1 MNGPMGER
9 IWMSMIS
16 ERLWALRPVDEEAF
30 KTAVREYYAIA
41 HPGFRVIRAAYPHIY
56 IQDERGLY
64 R

>member
-1 MNGPMGER
+1 
-9 IWMSMIS
+9 MSMIS
-16 ERLWALRPVDEEAF
+16 ERLWAMRPVDEEAF

-41 HPGFRVIRAAYPHIY
+41 HPGFRVIRAAYPYIY